1 MRIVLFGLVAA
12 TLLAAPAASQ
22 RPEASSTAAV
32 LAQWDRD
39 PHPDLRG
46 VVVLRDGRL
55 VAQRYYNG
63 ADPAELHDVRS
74 AGKSVTAL
82 LMGIAV
88 DRGAIRSVEDP
99 VERYWPAARRSAVAP
114 VALRDLL
121 TMRSGLAA
129 NDEDPASPGNEDKLD
144 EAPDPLAFL
153 LSVPRAEP
161 PGARY
166 NYNSLTSYAAGI
178 VIAEATRTRMDRFA
192 ARHLFAPLGIS
203 QWRWDAD
210 AAGVTKGQGNLR
222 LSTRSFAAIG
232 EMVRNNGRARGR
244 QVISRRWIAEMLKP
258 RVGIA
263 DVDPFADG
271 YGYFWYSK
279 TYRIAERDIRISFGS
294 GNGGN
299 KIYVV
304 PACRLTVAITS
315 AAYGRGYGQRRSE
328 AILKAILAV
337 EVAAGSCGSAA

>member
-1 MRIVLFGLVAA
+1 MASVLV
-12 TLLAAPAASQ
+12 
-22 RPEASSTAAV
+22 
-32 LAQWDRD
+32 QWDQD

-46 VVVLRDGRL
+46 VVVLRNGRL

-82 LMGIAV
+82 LLGIAI
-88 DRGAIRSVEDP
+88 DRRAIRSVDDP
-99 VERYWPAARRSAVAP
+99 VERYWPAARDSAVGP

-129 NDEDPASPGNEDKLD
+129 NDDDPASPGNEDRLD
-144 EAPDPLAFL
+144 EAPDPLKL
-153 LSVPRAEP
+153 LLTVPRAESA
-161 PGARY
+161 GARY
-166 NYNSLTSYAAGI
+166 NYNSLTAYAAG
-178 VIAEATRTRMDRFA
+178 VVVAEATRTRMDRFA
-192 ARHLFAPLGIS
+192 ERHLFAPLGIE
-203 QWRWDAD
+203 QWRWDSD
-210 AAGVTKGQGNLR
+210 ASGVTKGQGNLR
-222 LSTRSFAAIG
+222 LSTRSLAAIG
-232 EMVRNNGRARGR
+232 EMVRNGGRAEGR
-244 QVISRRWIAEMLKP
+244 QVISAHWIAEMLKP

-263 DVDPFADG
+263 DADPFADG

-279 TYRIAERDIRISFGS
+279 TYQIAGHDIRISFGS

-299 KIYVV
+299 KVYVV

-328 AILKAILAV
+328 AILKAILAA
-337 EVAAGSCGSAA
+337 EVAAGSCGSAS